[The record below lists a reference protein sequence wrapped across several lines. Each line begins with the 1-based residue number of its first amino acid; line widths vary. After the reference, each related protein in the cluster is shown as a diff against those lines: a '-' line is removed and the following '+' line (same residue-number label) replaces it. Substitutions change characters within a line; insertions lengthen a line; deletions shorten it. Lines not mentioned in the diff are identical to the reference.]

1 MVPDLINVGIRR
13 GHGRVLHLIDLIRLI
28 GLIGWKRHV
37 PTVGDAL
44 EVHLI
49 FDSKSK

>member
-13 GHGRVLHLIDLIRLI
+13 GRVRVLDLI
-28 GLIGWKRHV
+28 GSIGWKRHA

-44 EVHLI
+44 QVRLI
-49 FDSKSK
+49 SDSKSK